1 METAKLN
8 IKQWAEDD
16 RPREKMMQKGA
27 SALSNAELLAILI
40 GSGTVEESAVG
51 LMKRVMAD
59 CDNRLKTL
67 GRMSLEE
74 LTGNVEVWDKE
85 TGKKKRVRRYKGLG
99 EAKAVAIMAAVTI
112 RNLSEEAHRA
122 LKVRAAQHNR
132 STEAEMRAI
141 LEAAVRPEGRL
152 RLGTALSETSRRI
165 GLTNA
170 DVEALE
176 QARETRPAEPMR
188 VE

>member
-1 METAKLN
+1 MLSHFLCWY
-8 IKQWAEDD
+8 QRYQFAED
-16 RPREKMMQKGA
+16 
-27 SALSNAELLAILI
+27 
-40 GSGTVEESAVG
+40 
-51 LMKRVMAD
+51 
-59 CDNRLKTL
+59 
-67 GRMSLEE
+67 
-74 LTGNVEVWDKE
+74 
-85 TGKKKRVRRYKGLG
+85 
-99 EAKAVAIMAAVTI
+99 AIMPAVTI

-152 RLGTALSETSRRI
+152 KIGTALSEMSRKI

-176 QARETRPAEPMR
+176 QTRDTRPAEPMR
-188 VE
+188 FE